1 MVTMSFAH
9 SVIYIQMKD
18 EDPTVY
24 VDVFFEGND
33 IQGSGS
39 FNVWN
44 GVDHRIVSEN
54 NADDVVELVQKV
66 FPDVDEDRL
75 RLLLKCLVASA
86 GGDRSYSRKYSEG
99 YECDI
104 CGRNED
110 YVSAS
115 FRPAIKGIADAKFE
129 ITRELGCFGGYSY
142 TGENPLSDE
151 AINVEIQ
158 YNFTEDP
165 AFKDWVD
172 ECLSSQALEIE
183 I

>member
-1 MVTMSFAH
+1 MTTMSFAH

-44 GVDHRIVSEN
+44 GDEMQRVGED
-54 NADDVVELVQKV
+54 NADGVVERVQKV

-75 RLLLKCLVASA
+75 RLLLECLVASA
-86 GGDRSYSRKYSEG
+86 GSARSYSKYYSQG
-99 YECDI
+99 YECET
-104 CGRNED
+104 CGWNQD
-110 YVSAS
+110 CVSAS
-115 FRPAIKGIADAKFE
+115 FHPSIKGIADAKFE

-142 TGENPLSDE
+142 VGENPLSDE
-151 AINVEIQ
+151 VINVEIQ

-165 AFKDWVD
+165 AFKDWFD
-172 ECLSSQALEIE
+172 ECLADEGLEVE